1 MTVQI
6 KKVRDEKVAN
16 ETWKI
21 SLDEL
26 SKRTKPLSEDNEPS
40 DINLNKSLSL
50 TTYPPDGNLY
60 ERIAFLHK
68 LMTQDVKILIDELGV
83 KVRRARSVTFLIYG
97 IAAILFAVILAPYSD
112 LYRNIIGAQR
122 LPIIDSL
129 VNILMSTAIIL
140 FAAKQWI
147 KEKNQKL
154 VKDLVDQLHSL
165 IHLFDMHQLAKAE
178 QIDPD
183 TRAVISDAV
192 VLCGKVAAYI
202 HDETDDPYVVSS
214 VKHLENY
221 SEFVAHRIMQT
232 K

>member
-1 MTVQI
+1 MKDGSI
-6 KKVRDEKVAN
+6 KLKLE
-16 ETWKI
+16 
-21 SLDEL
+21 EL
-26 SKRTKPLSEDNEPS
+26 SKRTNPLGGDNASYE
-40 DINLNKSLSL
+40 INLNQRLSQ
-50 TTYPPDGNLY
+50 TNYPSNGNLY
-60 ERIAFLHK
+60 GRIDFLHS
-68 LMTQDVKILIDELGV
+68 LMTVHVGEMLHELKQREVKATALTY
-83 KVRRARSVTFLIYG
+83 SIYLV
-97 IAAILFAVILAPYSD
+97 ALVLVAFVLAPYSD
-112 LYRNIIGAQR
+112 LLRNIVGTQR
-122 LPIIDSL
+122 LPLVDSL

-178 QIDPD
+178 QIDSK

-202 HDETDDPYVVSS
+202 HDETDDPYVVGS

-221 SEFVAHRIMQT
+221 SEHVAARILKT
-232 K
+232 NTER

>member
-1 MTVQI
+1 MKDVSF
-6 KKVRDEKVAN
+6 KLEL
-16 ETWKI
+16 E
-21 SLDEL
+21 EL
-26 SKRTKPLSEDNEPS
+26 SKRTKPLDDNSAPDE
-40 DINLNKSLSL
+40 INLNQRLSL
-50 TTYPPDGNLY
+50 ADYPSDGNLY
-60 ERIAFLHK
+60 GRIDFLHK
-68 LMTQDVKILIDELGV
+68 LMTVHVEVMLKELKKREVKATTL
-83 KVRRARSVTFLIYG
+83 TYFIYI
-97 IAAILFAVILAPYSD
+97 IALVLVAFVLAPYSD
-112 LYRNIIGAQR
+112 LLRNIFGNQR
-122 LPIIDSL
+122 LPLVDSL

-178 QIDPD
+178 QIDGK

-221 SEFVAHRIMQT
+221 SEHVAARILHT
-232 K
+232 NLET

>member
-1 MTVQI
+1 MKKIAFKVGGQMKDQSI
-6 KKVRDEKVAN
+6 KLK
-16 ETWKI
+16 
-21 SLDEL
+21 LDEL
-26 SKRTKPLSEDNEPS
+26 SKRTKPLGEYSKPDE
-40 DINLNKSLSL
+40 INLNQRLSL
-50 TTYPPDGNLY
+50 TSYPSDGNLY
-60 ERIAFLHK
+60 NRIDFLHD
-68 LMTQDVKILIDELGV
+68 LMTVRVDVMLDEL
-83 KVRRARSVTFLIYG
+83 KKREIRAGMLTYLIY
-97 IAAILFAVILAPYSD
+97 AVAFVLVAFVLAPYSD
-112 LYRNIIGAQR
+112 LLRNIFGNQR
-122 LPIIDSL
+122 LPLVDSL

-147 KEKNQKL
+147 KERNQKL

-178 QIDPD
+178 QIDSD

-221 SEFVAHRIMQT
+221 SEHVAARIMQT
-232 K
+232 N